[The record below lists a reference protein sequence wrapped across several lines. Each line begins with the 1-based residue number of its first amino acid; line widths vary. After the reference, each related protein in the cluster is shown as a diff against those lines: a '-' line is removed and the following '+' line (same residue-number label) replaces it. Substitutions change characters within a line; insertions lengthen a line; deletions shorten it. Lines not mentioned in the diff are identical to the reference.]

1 MARTR
6 YAPDRGLTVRMT
18 VTMFLLGL
26 VFVAF
31 VAAII
36 GILTAVHASGAA
48 IVLVALIFGGGSAIA
63 SLFYSDKIALS
74 AAGARV
80 VTPQD
85 EPELHAIVD
94 RLCALADMDKPR
106 VAIAPTRM
114 PNAFA
119 TGRNSKNSVLCVT
132 EGLMYHSNLT
142 PEEKE
147 GVLAHEL
154 SHVAHKDVQVMTVAS
169 LLAIVAGL
177 LVRFAFYSELF
188 GGGRRSSNNNQG
200 GIPVVL
206 IIMAVSVVVYAVSF
220 LLIRVLSRYRE
231 LAADRSGAL
240 LTGQPSA
247 LASALTKVSQG
258 MSRIPNEDLR
268 AAEPLNAFYFAP
280 AMKLTRG
287 GGGGGGGGGGK
298 SLSQLFST
306 HPSLEKRLEQL
317 AKIQRE
323 LGQPTAGRIER
334 GPGRLMGF
342 LDTLLGRT
350 KPVQP
355 KLDDLFALPSAAITL
370 QASSGF
376 IPTGSGSVCFRSV
389 EGKTFSDIESDV
401 RDLLNMD
408 AGKPGGGLPVEV
420 TRDSYGYTWLVSS
433 HLSDEL
439 DGLVTDLH
447 AVNSALVDNGF
458 GPQLLCTLVAFRD
471 ERERR
476 LALVYLYKRGTFY
489 PFAPLSGQQRDNAL
503 EIQIK
508 NALADDLK
516 IEQDLTRWFPVW
528 GAPGM

>member
-1 MARTR
+1 MATRTR
-6 YAPDRGLTVRMT
+6 YAPDRGLTARMT
-18 VTMFLLGL
+18 VKMFLLGL
-26 VFVAF
+26 VFVGF
-31 VAAII
+31 VAALI
-36 GILTAVHASGAA
+36 GILAATKQSAGFIIFVA
-48 IVLVALIFGGGSAIA
+48 IVFGGGAAVI
-63 SLFYSDKIALS
+63 SLFYSDKIALA
-74 AAGARV
+74 AAGAHE
-80 VTPQD
+80 VTPQQA
-85 EPELHAIVD
+85 PELHGIVD

-132 EGLMYHSNLT
+132 EGLLSPRLGLDT
-142 PEEKE
+142 EELE

-177 LVRFAFYSELF
+177 LVRFAFYSEIF

-287 GGGGGGGGGGK
+287 GGGGGGGK

-306 HPSLEKRLEQL
+306 H
-317 AKIQRE
+317 
-323 LGQPTAGRIER
+323 
-334 GPGRLMGF
+334 
-342 LDTLLGRT
+342 
-350 KPVQP
+350 
-355 KLDDLFALPSAAITL
+355 
-370 QASSGF
+370 
-376 IPTGSGSVCFRSV
+376 
-389 EGKTFSDIESDV
+389 
-401 RDLLNMD
+401 
-408 AGKPGGGLPVEV
+408 
-420 TRDSYGYTWLVSS
+420 
-433 HLSDEL
+433 
-439 DGLVTDLH
+439 
-447 AVNSALVDNGF
+447 
-458 GPQLLCTLVAFRD
+458 
-471 ERERR
+471 
-476 LALVYLYKRGTFY
+476 
-489 PFAPLSGQQRDNAL
+489 
-503 EIQIK
+503 
-508 NALADDLK
+508 
-516 IEQDLTRWFPVW
+516 
-528 GAPGM
+528 